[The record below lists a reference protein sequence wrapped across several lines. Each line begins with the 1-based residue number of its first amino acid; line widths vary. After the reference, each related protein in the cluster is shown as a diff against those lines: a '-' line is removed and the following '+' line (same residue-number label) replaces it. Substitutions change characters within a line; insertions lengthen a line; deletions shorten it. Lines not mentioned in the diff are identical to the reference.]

1 MEKEEK
7 VELLIEL
14 RKAEGLNR
22 KEFARK
28 YEIPYP
34 TITDWEMGNR
44 RIPEYLLRLLEYKIR
59 FEKASS
65 INSNIFDYSVG
76 NMKHCSYHPIRISE
90 IDTNNISNEVV
101 DRVLFEGIEDTNE
114 SVDCILVLGSSK
126 ASKYRVPVAVETYKE
141 GRADKILLSGGSIR
155 EFAEG
160 NMSEAEHMRHT
171 AVSMGVNPEDIILE
185 MRSTNTVENM
195 LGSLMELQ
203 STFYLNKIK
212 RVLLVTTTYHM
223 RRSLAI
229 ARYLF
234 PKHIEIIP
242 RPADDNNTRR
252 DNWMSS
258 DEGRNRAIAEVIKI
272 IACVENGVFPD
283 FEI

>member
-1 MEKEEK
+1 MERDEK
-7 VELLIEL
+7 RDYLISL
-14 RKAEGLNR
+14 RESTGMTR
-22 KEFARK
+22 KDFAIA
-28 YEIPYP
+28 YDIPYP
-34 TITDWEMGNR
+34 TITDWELGHR
-44 RIPEYLLRLLEYKIR
+44 RVPEYFLRLLAYKIGI
-59 FEKASS
+59 E
-65 INSNIFDYSVG
+65 NG
-76 NMKHCSYHPIRISE
+76 ISRNDDVTVYAE
-90 IDTNNISNEVV
+90 SKLKVSQIDTNNITDEIV
-101 DRVLFEGIEDTNE
+101 DRVLFSGIEDDGRNI
-114 SVDCILVLGSSK
+114 DCIIVLGSIK
-126 ASKYRVPVAVETYKE
+126 ASQYRVPVAVETYKE
-141 GRADKILLSGGSIR
+141 GRADKILLSGGNIR

-160 NMSEAEHMRHT
+160 SMSEAEHMRQT
-171 AVSMGVNPEDIILE
+171 AVSMGVNPKDIILE

-203 STFYLNKIK
+203 STFCLNNIK

-242 RPADDNNTRR
+242 CPADDNNTRR

-272 IACVENGVFPD
+272 IAYVENGVFPD